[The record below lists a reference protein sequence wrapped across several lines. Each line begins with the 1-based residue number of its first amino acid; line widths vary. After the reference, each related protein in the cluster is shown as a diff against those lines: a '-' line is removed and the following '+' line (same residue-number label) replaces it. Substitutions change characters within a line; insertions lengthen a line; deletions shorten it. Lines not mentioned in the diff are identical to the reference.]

1 MTHKRTLAVVAV
13 LALAVVPGIVAA
25 DVDVTVQDVNVTPA
39 EAVPGDEVTVEATV
53 ANLESS
59 DGGYEVDRVVLEST
73 GSRSK
78 EYDDVTNLGTI
89 PAGQS
94 RLVPLSASFEDPGT
108 YRLRVKVYGHSTT
121 TDRRTTVQYPV
132 TVEVTDRKPQVDV
145 DANDTAVGVTGQG
158 SVTVVNSL
166 GSPVED
172 VELTVDGADVAI
184 TNRREVLATL
194 ESGDS
199 RTVNFEYRPQS
210 AGTHTLNATL
220 TYTTLGGTTDSVTER
235 VTIQSERIRP
245 QLDVSAN
252 DSIAGIES
260 SGSVT
265 VANGIG
271 TDIRNVE
278 LTVEGDGVTVRDDR
292 SVFTRVADGESV
304 VTAFDFEPD
313 SAGTHTL
320 NATLSYTTGGGT
332 VRTVSETVTVET
344 DPLRDRV
351 SLDVSTTQGGGS
363 QVVVVDVL
371 NQGNAPATNVTVTG
385 DSVNATVQRALV
397 GSIAPG
403 ESRTVRLNT
412 TLSADSADLV
422 VRATYDLADER
433 GETSVSTALTQ
444 TPGTI
449 GLTGIQ
455 VVPEGGRLRISGSA
469 SNLGTTDAQSVLVS
483 VVETEGV
490 TAVEPNPEFF
500 VGPVPASDFASFD
513 VYAATQGDVTEI
525 PLEVSYIVDGDR
537 RTRTVTV
544 DVGGTS
550 GGMPAQQGPSSSGGD
565 GGSDGGGGLP
575 VVAIVVGL
583 FVVLVVLAIIVQAW
597 RTSRG
602 GD

>member
-1 MTHKRTLAVVAV
+1 MTGKRTLAVALV
-13 LALAVVPGIVAA
+13 LALAVVPGVVAA
-25 DVDVTVQDVNVTPA
+25 DLDVTVQDVTVTPA

-59 DGGYEVDRVVLEST
+59 DGGYEIDRVVLEST
-73 GSRSK
+73 GSNS
-78 EYDDVTNLGTI
+78 EEFDDVANLGTI

-94 RLVPLSASFEDPGT
+94 RLVPLSATFENPGT
-108 YRLRVKVYGHSTT
+108 YRLRVKVYGHSTA

-132 TVEVTDRKPQVDV
+132 TVEVSDRTPQVDV

-199 RTVNFEYRPQS
+199 RTVDFEFRPES

-235 VTIQSERIRP
+235 VTINAERIRP

-252 DSIAGIES
+252 DSVAGVES
-260 SGSVT
+260 GGSVT

-271 TDIRNVE
+271 TGLRNVE
-278 LTVEGDGVTVRDDR
+278 LTVGGEGVTVRDDR
-292 SVFTRVADGESV
+292 SVFTRIADGESV
-304 VTAFDFEPD
+304 ETAFDFEPE

-332 VRTVSETVTVET
+332 VRTVSETVTVEA

-363 QVVVVDVL
+363 QVVVVDVI
-371 NQGNAPATNVTVTG
+371 NQGNAPATNVTVSG
-385 DSVNATVQRALV
+385 SSPNASVQRALV
-397 GSIAPG
+397 DDIAQG

-412 TLSADSADLV
+412 TLSADSADLD
-422 VRATYDLADER
+422 VRASYDLADER
-433 GETSVSTALTQ
+433 GETTVSTALTQ

-483 VVETEGV
+483 VVEREGV

-513 VYAATQGDVTEI
+513 VYAATQGNVTEI

-537 RTRTVTV
+537 RTRTVSV
-544 DVGGTS
+544 DVAGLP
-550 GGMPAQQGPSSSGGD
+550 GGMPAQQGPSS
-565 GGSDGGGGLP
+565 GGSDGGGGGGFP
-575 VVAIVVGL
+575 VVAIAIGL
-583 FVVLVVLAIIVQAW
+583 VVVLVVLAIIVVAW
-597 RTSRG
+597 RSSRG